1 MNVRTPHIA
10 MLTIGC
16 LALTGIAMAQVP
28 EITVEAPYHRPA
40 SEAKAA
46 PGSKELLPEVS
57 VDYKVKYADLDLST
71 HSGAVEL
78 QNRVKE
84 AATEAC
90 KQLAV
95 LYPSSTEGV
104 GKDSCIEAAKT
115 KAMAQA
121 NQAIAAAE
129 KSKK

>member
-1 MNVRTPHIA
+1 MKISAIA
-10 MLTIGC
+10 TIGC

-95 LYPSSTEGV
+95 LYPSSTEGI
-104 GKDSCIEAAKT
+104 GKESCVEGAVN
-115 KAMAQA
+115 KAMVQA
-121 NQAIAAAE
+121 NKAITAAE
-129 KSKK
+129 KTKK

>member
-1 MNVRTPHIA
+1 MKVRTPHIA
-10 MLTIGC
+10 MATIGC
-16 LALTGIAMAQVP
+16 LALTGIAIAQEP

-57 VDYKVKYADLDLST
+57 VDYKVKYRDLDLST

-78 QNRVKE
+78 QRRIKE

-95 LYPSSTEGV
+95 LYPNSTEGV
-104 GKDSCIEAAKT
+104 GKDSCIEAASR
-115 KAMAQA
+115 KAMAEA

-129 KSKK
+129 KPKK